1 MRAFD
6 RAILALALVASPA
19 VATAQVDYDKLQPSA
34 TQAIVAATQEC
45 RAALTPAGVDE
56 APLIA
61 AGWARIVATGDN
73 RSREDSRHELSRGQT
88 ILWLTQRDAS
98 CIVMCR
104 LQDLAQFDG
113 VIEALVAVLGQPTVR
128 KPDGGVLW
136 LQASGAGVQA
146 NRTGS
151 RSKPAVRL
159 FILPATR

>member
-6 RAILALALVASPA
+6 RAIVALALAASPA
-19 VATAQVDYDKLQPSA
+19 AAVAQVNYDKLEPSA
-34 TQAIVAATQEC
+34 TQAIVAAAQEC
-45 RAALTPAGVDE
+45 RAAMTPSGVDE
-56 APLIA
+56 ALLA
-61 AGWARIVATGDN
+61 ANGWARIVATGDN

-88 ILWLTQRDAS
+88 ILWLTQKDAS
-98 CIVMCR
+98 CIVMGR
-104 LQDLAQFDG
+104 LRDLAQFDG

-136 LQASGAGVQA
+136 LQANGAGLEA

-159 FILPATR
+159 FILPATH